1 MSSSDEE
8 VSNLMKPADQEDVG
22 SDPGLMPERSESE
35 RGLGSGKTA
44 AEEQVEVCRY
54 CLEEAPKNELFRPCQ
69 CTNPVHTSCLR
80 RWLTTGP
87 SQVRLKCELCNGAI
101 EAKQELAAYSVLIK
115 DKEGR
120 SILLATLLRLAYR
133 LFLCRRLLT
142 RYRPVMKRW
151 RGVCSRNNPLDDGI
165 MGFFERAT
173 LYRDSGMGLLL
184 GALCCHMFARD
195 IRSFLASFALLR
207 SKKATLT
214 FVRDDPSKPRT
225 RSVGGLDQSSANE
238 VSSEQSSHVL
248 QLPRNTR
255 APVDLQGSFRA
266 LLAPVWS
273 FANRHG
279 SHGGIAAMRL
289 SLGLEISHVQAEMAL
304 GMR

>member
-142 RYRPVMKRW
+142 RYSF
-151 RGVCSRNNPLDDGI
+151 CSLP
-165 MGFFERAT
+165 
-173 LYRDSGMGLLL
+173 
-184 GALCCHMFARD
+184 HP
-195 IRSFLASFALLR
+195 
-207 SKKATLT
+207 
-214 FVRDDPSKPRT
+214 PS
-225 RSVGGLDQSSANE
+225 SSL
-238 VSSEQSSHVL
+238 S
-248 QLPRNTR
+248 P
-255 APVDLQGSFRA
+255 P
-266 LLAPVWS
+266 
-273 FANRHG
+273 
-279 SHGGIAAMRL
+279 L
-289 SLGLEISHVQAEMAL
+289 SLPQPTQQTDTDTDFQDCKHCL
-304 GMR
+304 